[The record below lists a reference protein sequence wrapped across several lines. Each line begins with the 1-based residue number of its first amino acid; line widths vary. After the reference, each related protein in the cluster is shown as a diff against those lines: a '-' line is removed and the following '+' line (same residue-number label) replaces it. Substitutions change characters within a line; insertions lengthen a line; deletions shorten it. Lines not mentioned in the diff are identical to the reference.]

1 MIWLL
6 AVIGIFVGDGLCKTY
21 MDRSLQEKEQRPI
34 LGGHVILR
42 KFHNPGAMLGL
53 GQNRK
58 PVLGLVSGLMTGAL
72 AFGWLYALREKSGR
86 LLKLA
91 LSFLLGGALSNG
103 WDRIRQG
110 FVVDYFSFR
119 VPMER
124 LRRIV
129 FNLSD
134 LFIFAGAG
142 LMLLHSFLQEK
153 HR

>member
-6 AVIGIFVGDGLCKTY
+6 LVIGIFVGDGLCKTY
-21 MDRSLQEKEQRPI
+21 MDRSLQEKEQRPV

-53 GQNRK
+53 GQNRS
-58 PVLGLVSGLMTGAL
+58 PVLALASGLMTGAL
-72 AFGWLYALREKSGR
+72 AIGWLRVLQEKGGM

-91 LSFLLGGALSNG
+91 MSFLLGGALSNV
-103 WDRIRQG
+103 WDRLRQG

-119 VPMER
+119 VPLEK

-142 LMLLHSFLQEK
+142 LVIVYSFFK
-153 HR
+153 RK

>member
-6 AVIGIFVGDGLCKTY
+6 LVIGIFVGDGLCKTY
-21 MDRSLQEKEQRPI
+21 MDRSLQEKEQRPV

-53 GQNRK
+53 GQNRR
-58 PVLGLVSGLMTGAL
+58 PVLAL
-72 AFGWLYALREKSGR
+72 AIGWLRALQEKSGM

-91 LSFLLGGALSNG
+91 MSFLLGGALSNV
-103 WDRIRQG
+103 WDRLRQG

-119 VPMER
+119 VPLEK

-142 LMLLHSFLQEK
+142 LMIVYSFFK
-153 HR
+153 RK